1 MIDVRLMD
9 SDTPTSSSAGSD
21 MEDNEVGFVLAANI
35 MFYLIIFFQQ
45 KISFVNLALKVK
57 CFGTSN
63 TSNLAYNVGRTNL
76 IKTGH
81 FSFPFFYF
89 IFDLICC
96 HNF

>member
-21 MEDNEVGFVLAANI
+21 MEDNEVGFVLAAN
-35 MFYLIIFFQQ
+35 MFCLFILFFQQ

-57 CFGTSN
+57 CLGTSN
-63 TSNLAYNVGRTNL
+63 TSNLIYNVGRTNL

-81 FSFPFFYF
+81 FSFLFLFYF
-89 IFDLICC
+89 
-96 HNF
+96 